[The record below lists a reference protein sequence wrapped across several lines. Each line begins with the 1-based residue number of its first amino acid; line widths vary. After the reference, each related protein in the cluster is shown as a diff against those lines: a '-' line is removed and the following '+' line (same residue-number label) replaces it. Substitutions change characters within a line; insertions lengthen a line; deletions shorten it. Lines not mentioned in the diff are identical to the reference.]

1 MRHAWEQLEQGDRLQ
16 ASEKGW
22 GAVVH
27 GLKAVSQPHGWR
39 HRTHTHNNII
49 AKHLSDLTG
58 DKQIYVQYAVMETLH
73 VNYYDDRKDL
83 GELRLLLEVGA
94 DLLQRLATANQRI
107 GPNPPAPSYDR
118 SPRPRNA

>member
-16 ASEKGW
+16 ASEKCW

-27 GLKAVSQPHGWR
+27 ALKAISQPHGWR
-39 HRTHTHNNII
+39 HRTHVHNGII
-49 AKHLSDLTG
+49 AAHLSELASDNL
-58 DKQIYVQYAVMETLH
+58 IYLLYGAMETMH
-73 VNYYDDRKDL
+73 RNFYDDVLPENEIR
-83 GELRLLLEVGA
+83 RYLEGA
-94 DLLQRLATANQRI
+94 TDLLQRLATANQQI

>member
-1 MRHAWEQLEQGDRLQ
+1 MRHAWEQLQQGDRLQ

-27 GLKAVSQPHGWR
+27 ALKAVSQPHGWR
-39 HRTHTHNNII
+39 HRTHVHNGII

-58 DKQIYVQYAVMETLH
+58 DDFIYLLYDAAQALH
-73 VNYYDDRKDL
+73 ANYYDDVKSESEIRASL
-83 GELRLLLEVGA
+83 AGVG
-94 DLLQRLATANQRI
+94 DLLQRIAVARQKI